1 MLQKLLQIAGIAF
14 AVVATLLTILSIFVL
29 TTYWDGAVSVLL
41 DT

>member
-1 MLQKLLQIAGIAF
+1 MLQKLLQIVGFTF
-14 AVVATLLTILSIFVL
+14 AIVATLLTLLSIFVL